1 MGRYLRIA
9 HFHFLLHYV
18 LTCFVSVC
26 PNMTQHSS
34 ILSKGTTAGSSSLG
48 ITWLTHTHTLIVS
61 PIVSPC
67 VTDSEMQGVYLKSVR
82 SPAVAGKFKMIYKQN
97 HNMDIFSQV
106 GLSGFLWCLLILG
119 PVSQTGVS
127 PCLRCTFNSESP
139 LNMIFSLG
147 LGCVWETVP
156 SNKTLWFLS
165 TVPFSLTKQNTN

>member
-1 MGRYLRIA
+1 MYWHVLFRCALTWPSTQAFGQRG
-9 HFHFLLHYV
+9 LL
-18 LTCFVSVC
+18 LA
-26 PNMTQHSS
+26 QAAWA
-34 ILSKGTTAGSSSLG
+34 LLD
-48 ITWLTHTHTLIVS
+48 WHTHTLIVS